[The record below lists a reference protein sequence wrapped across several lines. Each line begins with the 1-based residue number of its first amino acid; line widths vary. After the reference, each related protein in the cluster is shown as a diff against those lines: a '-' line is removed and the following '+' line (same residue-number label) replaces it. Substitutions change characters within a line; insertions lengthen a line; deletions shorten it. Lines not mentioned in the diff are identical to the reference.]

1 MAKLDF
7 NINDEMINT
16 IRVYQQLK
24 DKHIKKHNVKSAKE
38 DEYINRLTTNAF
50 SMLSDQIPNEYL
62 SKGGS
67 INYTQW
73 RWIWDLA
80 MNRNKRVFTR
90 ERHNKTQMVYHKME
104 TPKTIQGKDSSP
116 EIDHYAE
123 IHKSIPVY
131 ENETIKKGLEEKTE
145 LNIGHFD
152 WKHHQDIED
161 KVKSSLDLANHLAD
175 KNQSEVTNNE

>member
-104 TPKTIQGKDSSP
+104 TPKRLLHGREGYT
-116 EIDHYAE
+116 
-123 IHKSIPVY
+123 SIPTQHITPTR
-131 ENETIKKGLEEKTE
+131 NIQICFMTCIK
-145 LNIGHFD
+145 NWVIG
-152 WKHHQDIED
+152 Q
-161 KVKSSLDLANHLAD
+161 SL
-175 KNQSEVTNNE
+175 QS

>member
-7 NINDEMINT
+7 NINDEMVNT
-16 IRVYQQLK
+16 IRVYQDLK
-24 DKHIKKHNVKSAKE
+24 DKYVKNNNVKSAKD

-50 SMLSDQIPNEYL
+50 RMLAAEIPNEYL
-62 SKGGS
+62 SKSGS

-131 ENETIKKGLEEKTE
+131 ENETIKKGLEEKND
-145 LNIGHFD
+145 LDLANFD
-152 WKHHQDIED
+152 WQHHQEIEE
-161 KVKSSLDLANHLAD
+161 KVKSSLKLANHLAD
-175 KNQSEVTNNE
+175 KTQSEVIDNE

>member
-16 IRVYQQLK
+16 VRVYQQLK
-24 DKHIKKHNVKSAKE
+24 DKRVKEQNVKSAKE
-38 DEYINRLTTNAF
+38 DDYIKRITANAF
-50 SMLSDQIPNEYL
+50 KMLAAEIPDEYL
-62 SKGGS
+62 NKSGS

-90 ERHNKTQMVYHKME
+90 ERHNKTQLVYHKME
-104 TPKTIQGKDSSP
+104 TPQTIQGKDSSP

-123 IHKSIPVY
+123 IHKTIPVY
-131 ENETIKKGLEEKTE
+131 ENSKIQKSLEQDTDYSVEE
-145 LNIGHFD
+145 FNWD
-152 WKHHQDIED
+152 HQFDIEER
-161 KVKSSLDLANHLAD
+161 VKASKDLADHLAD
-175 KNQSEVTNNE
+175 KVQSEVIDE